1 MLERHA
7 ELRSAYSDGL
17 HDAASLRAAK
27 FAEALLRYLQEQLT
41 QTHIPFNRR
50 IGNLTDE
57 CVKLEKL
64 PRAAGDESLRVIM
77 PRALNFLHTIRNK
90 RGVAHESGDVDANE
104 IDAAT
109 CVRVADWC
117 LCELIRLFNAVSL
130 EEAQELVDAVAMR
143 QTPDI
148 WSVSGKKR
156 VLNASLSYRDQSLL
170 LLYSE
175 PESAV
180 PAEELFD
187 WTEHSHMKNFRRD
200 VLNKLHAA
208 RLIEYDRESEMVT
221 LSPTGAALVE
231 EEILPKLRARTG

>member
-1 MLERHA
+1 MDSLIATGTRTVSTSTNSPELEAALAAVPSKFRSRLLKRHG
-7 ELRSAYSDGL
+7 ELRSAYSDGQ

-27 FAEALLRYLQEQLT
+27 FAEALLRFLQEELT

-77 PRALNFLHTIRNK
+77 PRALNFLHAIRNK

-117 LCELIRLFNAVSL
+117 LCELIRL
-130 EEAQELVDAVAMR
+130 
-143 QTPDI
+143 
-148 WSVSGKKR
+148 
-156 VLNASLSYRDQSLL
+156 
-170 LLYSE
+170 
-175 PESAV
+175 
-180 PAEELFD
+180 
-187 WTEHSHMKNFRRD
+187 
-200 VLNKLHAA
+200 
-208 RLIEYDRESEMVT
+208 
-221 LSPTGAALVE
+221 
-231 EEILPKLRARTG
+231 